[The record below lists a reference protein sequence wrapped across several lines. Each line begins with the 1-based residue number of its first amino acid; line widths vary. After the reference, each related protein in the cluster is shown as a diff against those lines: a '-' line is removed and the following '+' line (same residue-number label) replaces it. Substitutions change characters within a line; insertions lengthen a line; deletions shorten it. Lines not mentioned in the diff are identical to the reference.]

1 MDLQCIVS
9 MLKIRALVLMII
21 STFLFII
28 GQIPG
33 MEIITD
39 IARDLKATR
48 KKNMQI
54 PTKMLEELFLLFGK
68 IF

>member
-1 MDLQCIVS
+1 
-9 MLKIRALVLMII
+9 
-21 STFLFII
+21 
-28 GQIPG
+28 